1 MYFLN
6 ILKYFKK
13 HIINITIQLIKTYN
27 KKSLAYK
34 KYFINLIKK
43 IIYLPN
49 TNEFTKHRAK
59 INGASG

>member
-27 KKSLAYK
+27 KKVWHTRNIL
-34 KYFINLIKK
+34 LI
-43 IIYLPN
+43 
-49 TNEFTKHRAK
+49 
-59 INGASG
+59 